1 MQRRNFILG
10 STMLTG
16 GSFISQS
23 AHSQTTCTPPPGPTT
38 TPTPTPMPSV
48 SGINVIAEIK
58 ALRIPTGP
66 YAGAFELAPNGR
78 LNWYFTA
85 LGLLPIVQFLNA
97 ADLELHIRSYLD
109 VYLRNLTTTSTIDDV
124 DFPFGRANTNSFTK
138 VLSDSDDSY
147 AATFLSLAVRYVRA
161 SRNWAWWEANKAR
174 MKDMAYRNLGLT
186 SKRTGLTSVFQAPR
200 SQTNSLGYLMDN
212 CEVYRGLRDFASLLR
227 ERSELTDANYYDLL
241 AANTASGMV
250 GLFNVANS
258 AFTPSDG
265 SPLPESSFY
274 PGTTCQVYAQAFGVS
289 ELAPLFDRGWAFLEA
304 RTPRWEDGRYDPY
317 SWAIL
322 GYVAAKRGNVV
333 QARAQLA
340 SIEKTFAANRGM
352 VTINELGF
360 YQRTKSVL
368 AGVTDV

>member
-10 STMLTG
+10 TTVLSG
-16 GSFISQS
+16 GTFINRIAQ
-23 AHSQTTCTPPPGPTT
+23 AQTTCPATPVVSP
-38 TPTPTPMPSV
+38 TPTPTPAPSGA
-48 SGINVIAEIK
+48 GINAIAEIK

-66 YAGAFELAPNGR
+66 YAGAYEIAPNGR

-85 LGLLPIVQFLNA
+85 LGLLPIVQYLSA
-97 ADLELHIRSYLD
+97 PDLDLYIRSYLD
-109 VYLRNLTTTSTIDDV
+109 VYLRNLTPTSTIEDV
-124 DFPFGRANTNSFTK
+124 DFPFGRANTSSFTK
-138 VLSDSDDSY
+138 ILSDSDDSY

-161 SRNWAWWEANKAR
+161 SRNWTWWEANKQR
-174 MKDMAYRNLGLT
+174 IKDLAYRNIALCC
-186 SKRTGLTSVFQAPR
+186 KRSGLTSVFQAPR

-212 CEVYRGLRDFASLLR
+212 AEVYRGLRDFASLLR
-227 ERSELTDANYYDLL
+227 ERSEVIDANYYDLL
-241 AANTASGMV
+241 AANVASGMV
-250 GLFNVANS
+250 SLFNVANN

-265 SPLPESSFY
+265 SPVPETSFY
-274 PGTTCQVYAQAFGVS
+274 PGTTCQVYAQAFGVT
-289 ELAPLFDRGWAFLEA
+289 ELAPLYDRGWAFLEA

-322 GYVAAKRGNVV
+322 GYVAAKRGNAA

-340 SIEKTFAANRGM
+340 SIEKTFAVNRSV

>member
-1 MQRRNFILG
+1 MKRRNFILS
-10 STMLTG
+10 STALTG
-16 GSFISQS
+16 GSFIHQS
-23 AHSQTTCTPPPGPTT
+23 ALAQATCTPGPVV
-38 TPTPTPMPSV
+38 TPTPAPTPTA
-48 SGINVIAEIK
+48 SGINAIAEIK

-66 YAGAFELAPNGR
+66 YAGGYELAPNGR

-85 LGLLPIVQFLNA
+85 LGLLPIVQNLSA
-97 ADLELHIRSYLD
+97 PDLDLYIRSYLD
-109 VYLRNLTTTSTIDDV
+109 LYLRNLTTNYAIEDV
-124 DFPFGRANTNSFTK
+124 DFPFGRANTNAFTK
-138 VLSDSDDSY
+138 ILSDSDDSY

-161 SRNWAWWEANKAR
+161 SRNWIWWEANKPR
-174 MKDMAYRNLGLT
+174 IKDLAYRNLALT
-186 SKRTGLTSVFQAPR
+186 AKRTGLTCVFQAPR

-227 ERSELTDANYYDLL
+227 ERGELNDANYYDLL

-250 GLFNVANS
+250 GLFNVANN

-265 SPLPESSFY
+265 SPTPETSFY
-274 PGTTCQVYAQAFGVS
+274 PGTTCQVYAQAFGVT
-289 ELAPLFDRGWAFLEA
+289 ELASLYDRGWAFLEA
-304 RTPRWEDGRYDPY
+304 RTPRWETGQYDPY

-322 GYVAAKRGNVV
+322 GFVAAKRGNVT

-340 SIEKTFAANRGM
+340 LIEKTFVANRAV

-368 AGVTDV
+368 AGLTDV